1 MSTSITPTIT
11 WVNDEP
17 SSSGLTVKVYLTHE
31 SFPEGVTHSA
41 NIPVGLAPR
50 KWDRIEATVVRIG
63 KVEHDY
69 TDSATGNVVALKNPR
84 AQVSFFGDL
93 ALVDPAPF
101 QPTKWVDKRTAID
114 PATEAI
120 SNNEPF

>member
-1 MSTSITPTIT
+1 MSTSIIPTIT

-17 SSSGLTVKVYLTHE
+17 SASGLTVKVYLSHE

-69 TDSATGNVVALKNPR
+69 TTADGTVVALKNPR

-101 QPTKWVDKRTAID
+101 QPTKWVDKRTAD
-114 PATEAI
+114 PTTETI